1 MLSPSLTSFESTLFK
16 WAKNSSVPSAMVS
29 LIIGTSTSMTEPPPG
44 GKVKV
49 CETPVKSAGSIQKE
63 VCDKWMVG
71 KEQVKKD
78 DEEEEKE
85 VR

>member
-1 MLSPSLTSFESTLFK
+1 
-16 WAKNSSVPSAMVS
+16 
-29 LIIGTSTSMTEPPPG
+29 MTEPPPG

-63 VCDKWMVG
+63 VCDKWVVG